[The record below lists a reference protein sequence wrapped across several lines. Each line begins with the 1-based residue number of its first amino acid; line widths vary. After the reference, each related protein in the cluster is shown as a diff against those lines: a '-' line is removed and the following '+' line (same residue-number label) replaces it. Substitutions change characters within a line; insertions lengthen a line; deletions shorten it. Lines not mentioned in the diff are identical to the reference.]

1 MWCRQKYGLADISYH
16 IQVRKLGSAMVNLKK
31 TGFGSLV
38 VIAGI
43 IAGSVGAFA
52 ASILNSD
59 STAQTLVVT
68 EGSTKQQVTVQPGEK
83 VTLCP
88 SGCFVTFPNGDREAL
103 TGNEAITILN
113 GGGTHK

>member
-1 MWCRQKYGLADISYH
+1 M
-16 IQVRKLGSAMVNLKK
+16 NLKK

-38 VIAGI
+38 VIAGLVG
-43 IAGSVGAFA
+43 GSAGAFA
-52 ASILNSD
+52 ASVLNSD

-68 EGSTKQQVTVQPGEK
+68 EGSSKQQVTVQPGEK

-88 SGCFVTFPNGDREAL
+88 SGCFITFPNGDREAL

>member
-1 MWCRQKYGLADISYH
+1 
-16 IQVRKLGSAMVNLKK
+16 MVNIKK

-38 VIAGI
+38 MVATIL
-43 IAGSVGAFA
+43 AGSVSALA
-52 ASILNSD
+52 ASVLNSD

-68 EGSTKQQVTVQPGEK
+68 EGSSKQQVTVQPGEK
-83 VTLCP
+83 VTICP

>member
-1 MWCRQKYGLADISYH
+1 
-16 IQVRKLGSAMVNLKK
+16 MVTMKK

-38 VIAGI
+38 MIAGL
-43 IAGSVGAFA
+43 IAGSAGAMA
-52 ASILNSD
+52 ASVLNSD

-83 VTLCP
+83 VSICP
-88 SGCFVTFPNGDREAL
+88 GGCYITFPNGDREAL

-113 GGGTHK
+113 GSGTHK